1 MGKIKLLIDADGCPV
16 TKRALRIAA
25 GYGVESVIFCDTAHE
40 FRDAG
45 AEVVTVS
52 KGADSADFALIS
64 RIARDDIVVT
74 QDYGLAALALVRGA
88 RVLDQ
93 NGRRYTDENIDRLL
107 AERAL
112 AKRIRN
118 GGGSSGSSRLRGPA
132 KRTEAQNE
140 AFDAA
145 LRALFEEKQ

>member
-1 MGKIKLLIDADGCPV
+1 M
-16 TKRALRIAA
+16 
-25 GYGVESVIFCDTAHE
+25 
-40 FRDAG
+40 
-45 AEVVTVS
+45 S

-118 GGGSSGSSRLRGPA
+118 GGGRMRGPA

-145 LRALFEEKQ
+145 LKALLEEKQ

>member
-16 TKRALRIAA
+16 TKRAVNIAA
-25 GYGVESVIFCDTAHE
+25 GYGVSAVIFCDTAHE
-40 FRDAG
+40 FTSDA

-52 KGADSADFALIS
+52 KGADSADFALLS

-118 GGGSSGSSRLRGPA
+118 GGGRMRGPA
-132 KRTEAQNE
+132 RRTEAQNE

-145 LRALFEEKQ
+145 LKALMEETR

>member
-16 TKRALRIAA
+16 TRRALRIAA

-40 FRDAG
+40 FRDAD

-64 RIARDDIVVT
+64 RIARVT

-145 LRALFEEKQ
+145 LRALLDN

>member
-16 TKRALRIAA
+16 TKRAVKIAA
-25 GYGVESVIFCDTAHE
+25 GYGVAAVIFCDTAHE
-40 FRDAG
+40 FASDT

-52 KGADSADFALIS
+52 KGADSADFALLS
-64 RIARDDIVVT
+64 RIVRGDIVVT

-88 RVLDQ
+88 QALDQ
-93 NGRRYTDENIDRLL
+93 NGRRYTDKNIDRLL

-118 GGGSSGSSRLRGPA
+118 GGGRVRGPA

-140 AFDAA
+140 AFDTA
-145 LRALFEEKQ
+145 LCALMEETQ